1 MSSSSDEGEIRE
13 KGVGNPK
20 ASSLPKFERNGV
32 DRQDRSQNSNPRSA
46 DHGDYAPRPPLS
58 PRGYKRP
65 RDEER
70 ETYNRGGR
78 RGSDPRR
85 FRVHYEDTP
94 PLRSRNGNDDTN
106 RPPSRGRYEDL
117 DRPSGARYYDSRDRP
132 SDTGRYD
139 DRDRDFR
146 RAEKRPRTKSPS
158 PHRSGKGG
166 RNGRN
171 GQGRGDAGRSGRAHP
186 SNHASFT
193 KSGAQAAKSV
203 RDSTVFKRF
212 PDAEAK
218 DVSKDVAKSYQGVTD
233 KRMAEKTSRLHIEY
247 GFHCSPV
254 HGQPLNWNSERRDG
268 PKESGPD
275 QDWEAPKPLDEEAE
289 IERRRRRREAL
300 LEKSRASTPLLVQ
313 AVQANKHESATEAS
327 SEAVTPQKSPRTP
340 ASGKNNNVTIFLH
353 LADVSDM
360 ASPAARALRSLSP
373 DALTIADD
381 RQLINTHVDVK
392 IDEEDGPSAAD
403 YDPTVDMREDERRDE
418 MRNGNVGLHGEEV
431 GEPVAAQDVDQ
442 PMKTTE
448 ADNSDDDDFDMFA
461 EDFDEEKLIAPRAAP
476 KAKAPTEDPL
486 SLQGGKGGGILDDD
500 DKDGYYKIR
509 PSEVLNGRYQIQST
523 LGKGMFSGVAR
534 AVDITNK
541 KLVAIKIMRNNDA
554 LKKGGFTEIAILQK
568 LNSADP
574 EDKKHIVKFERSF
587 EYKGHL
593 CMAFENLSLNL
604 REVLKKFGN
613 NVGINLHATKA
624 YAYQTFLALAHM
636 RKCSIIHAD
645 LKPDNILVSALTP
658 RRKHGQ
664 KHADNMAGQ

>member
-117 DRPSGARYYDSRDRP
+117 DRPSGTRYYDSRDRP

-247 GFHCSPV
+247 GFH
-254 HGQPLNWNSERRDG
+254 G
-268 PKESGPD
+268 
-275 QDWEAPKPLDEEAE
+275 
-289 IERRRRRREAL
+289 
-300 LEKSRASTPLLVQ
+300 
-313 AVQANKHESATEAS
+313 
-327 SEAVTPQKSPRTP
+327 
-340 ASGKNNNVTIFLH
+340 
-353 LADVSDM
+353 
-360 ASPAARALRSLSP
+360 
-373 DALTIADD
+373 
-381 RQLINTHVDVK
+381 
-392 IDEEDGPSAAD
+392 
-403 YDPTVDMREDERRDE
+403 
-418 MRNGNVGLHGEEV
+418 
-431 GEPVAAQDVDQ
+431 
-442 PMKTTE
+442 
-448 ADNSDDDDFDMFA
+448 
-461 EDFDEEKLIAPRAAP
+461 
-476 KAKAPTEDPL
+476 PL
-486 SLQGGKGGGILDDD
+486 SMDS
-500 DKDGYYKIR
+500 R
-509 PSEVLNGRYQIQST
+509 
-523 LGKGMFSGVAR
+523 
-534 AVDITNK
+534 
-541 KLVAIKIMRNNDA
+541 
-554 LKKGGFTEIAILQK
+554 
-568 LNSADP
+568 
-574 EDKKHIVKFERSF
+574 
-587 EYKGHL
+587 
-593 CMAFENLSLNL
+593 
-604 REVLKKFGN
+604 
-613 NVGINLHATKA
+613 
-624 YAYQTFLALAHM
+624 
-636 RKCSIIHAD
+636 
-645 LKPDNILVSALTP
+645 
-658 RRKHGQ
+658 
-664 KHADNMAGQ
+664 